1 MNGIIKGLLPR
12 IRLNA
17 VEVLS
22 KQVIPDTVDYCW
34 CFRKIDG
41 SIYCAWD
48 IALSNVEQVR
58 MN

>member
-1 MNGIIKGLLPR
+1 MNGIMKGLLLR

-17 VEVLS
+17 VVVLS

-41 SIYCAWD
+41 SIDCAWE
-48 IALSNVEQVR
+48 ICLKQC
-58 MN
+58 